1 MNPIIKTK
9 LIPPNIVSQ
18 KQQLPIRQAT
28 QPGFEQYLDAAINE
42 LKFSKHALLRL
53 ENRKL
58 EPELSQIARLQE
70 GIEMARSKGSI
81 NSLVL
86 VDNLAFVVSVKN
98 NTVVTAMC
106 VDQKESKVFSQIDT
120 TVIN

>member
-1 MNPIIKTK
+1 LNPIIKTK
-9 LIPPNIVSQ
+9 LIPPNIAAQ
-18 KQQLPIRQAT
+18 KQLSPKRQET
-28 QPGFEQYLDAAINE
+28 QPGFEQYLNAAVDE

-58 EPELSQIARLQE
+58 DPEANQIARLQE
-70 GIEMARSKGSI
+70 GIEMARSKGSK
-81 NSLVL
+81 NTLVL

-106 VDQKESKVFSQIDT
+106 VEQKESKVFSQIDT